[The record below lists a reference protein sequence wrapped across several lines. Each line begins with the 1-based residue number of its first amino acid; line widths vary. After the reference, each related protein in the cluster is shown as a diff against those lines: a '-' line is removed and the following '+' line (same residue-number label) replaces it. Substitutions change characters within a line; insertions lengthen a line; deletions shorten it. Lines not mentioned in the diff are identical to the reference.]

1 MSSDD
6 TASRL
11 SGKLLQGW
19 CMLDKSCE
27 KCFTPI
33 MRDKEKKEY
42 CCGCQEFLNQK
53 PVEIKPAP
61 KLAVEE
67 PAPQIRSAPT
77 NAAYKVEKCI
87 EKYADELMAAE
98 SMDDAFKIVEL
109 IEKLSTVRKNLA

>member
-53 PVEIKPAP
+53 PIEKKPEP
-61 KLAVEE
+61 KLVVEE
-67 PAPQIRSAPT
+67 VPPQIRIAPS
-77 NAAYKVEKCI
+77 NAAFKIEKCI
-87 EKYADELMAAE
+87 EKYADELMAIE
-98 SMDDAFKIVEL
+98 SIDDAFRTVEL
-109 IEKLSTVRKNLA
+109 IEKLSNIRKNLA